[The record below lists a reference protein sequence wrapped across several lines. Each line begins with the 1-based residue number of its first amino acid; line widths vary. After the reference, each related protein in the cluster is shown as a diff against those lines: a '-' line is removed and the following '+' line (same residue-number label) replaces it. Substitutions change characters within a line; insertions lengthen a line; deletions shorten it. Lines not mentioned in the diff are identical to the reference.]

1 MILDY
6 LDISQTL
13 EYLEKQTGYKY
24 NFDNLKELNFSGKL
38 DVFFHK
44 SCTIYNRDRS
54 VYTPPPVEVCGKLV
68 SPFPYYLANGVKVI
82 KGVFFLKDVL
92 TDNNDSEFLH
102 FKTKVTVEA
111 VYKQTNLSFDD
122 DRNYEYE
129 RGDTG
134 YLSSAE
140 FFDIGY
146 LPDGSMNS
154 AFLRNKAISSISY
167 DELRFKKAQ
176 LDELINVAKVCTTT
190 NEKFNNLKY
199 ENEEQ
204 KQRIEELEKE
214 IAQIRMPEDGLKD
227 VSNQAYEKLAKEF
240 EKTKKQLM
248 DATVELDDNT
258 AASYQTTIGILL
270 EIMKAPKGTEDK
282 PAFPSEAVIIG
293 LATEEAIF
301 RQGKTS
307 LENRFRVA
315 KEALDNER
323 KKPHN
328 LKRSSNSS

>member
-13 EYLEKQTGYKY
+13 EYLEKETGHKY

-38 DVFFHK
+38 DVFFYK
-44 SCTIYNRDRS
+44 TCTIYNRDRS
-54 VYTPPPVEVCGKLV
+54 VYTPPPVEVCGNLI
-68 SPFPYYLANGVKVI
+68 SPFPYYLANGVKII
-82 KGVFFLKDVL
+82 KGLFFLKDVL
-92 TDNNDSEFLH
+92 TDNNDNEFLH

-111 VYKQTNLSFDD
+111 VYKQTNMSFDD
-122 DRNYEYE
+122 DRNYDYE

-154 AFLRNKAISSISY
+154 SFLQNKAISSISH

-176 LDELINVAKVCTTT
+176 LDELINVPKVCITT
-190 NEKFNNLKY
+190 NEKFNNLKD
-199 ENEEQ
+199 ENEVQ

-214 IAQIRMPEDGLKD
+214 IAQIKVPKDDSKD
-227 VSNQAYEKLAKEF
+227 VSHQTYKTLAKQF
-240 EKTKKQLM
+240 DKIKKQLM

-270 EIMKAPKGTEDK
+270 EIMKAPKGTEGK
-282 PAFPSEAVIIG
+282 PAFPSEAFIIG
-293 LATEEAIF
+293 LAIEEAIF
-301 RQGKTS
+301 RQGQTS
-307 LENRFRVA
+307 LENRFRAA
-315 KEALDNER
+315 KEALANER

-328 LKRSSNSS
+328 LKKNSNLR